1 MNVNTP
7 GGMGQIE
14 GHRLKFDPTDAAQGI
29 FFIAADGTETQVAIV
44 GRNKPADLMFMV
56 PDTLTAGEYTLEVR
70 ATIHGSTDVRT
81 GALEAPLTVS

>member
-1 MNVNTP
+1 
-7 GGMGQIE
+7 
-14 GHRLKFDPTDAAQGI
+14 
-29 FFIAADGTETQVAIV
+29 
-44 GRNKPADLMFMV
+44 MFMV